1 MQNMRII
8 RTQETLNK
16 ALNYNYMTSKRFEL
30 FRRKDNRCFRY
41 CLYDGK
47 NYDELYVYLQNG
59 DDSVSIIPEFN
70 MTVGEWYNI
79 NGEGKCVPTPIKS
92 IDIII
97 SDNPYLA
104 YSSNAYFVAFNIE
117 VAKWIL
123 KNYPGIYIKHLYEM
137 VHHKSKYTNYDT
149 IEVLEEV
156 SEKSYYGKGNV
167 WILPSK
173 FRTLNINI
181 QQIPDEIVD
190 SYLHEE
196 ECYQQYRIFEENG
209 LKGVKPYGF
218 DDDVIVN
225 PEYEEIILENK
236 RAYLKNKEG
245 YWAEFN
251 LESRQ
256 QKCDFIYDSIE
267 FDASKGYVCGYISN
281 NRTILHSKYNSNRP
295 KIFCQDNLYGLIT
308 NKGNKIL
315 EAKYDWIQ
323 SVGDRYE
330 IFSDGKYGL
339 ADSFGNLKLDCIY
352 SEIKFPT
359 ETCPLIFVCK
369 DEKWGIVDMNGQ
381 VYADFEYDSP
391 NEETLIQATNEYIN
405 KQYRKRKLISTVVMR
420 RNPKEGKI
428 LMKLKDFNREF
439 TIYRRNLPK
448 EVYEKVMANYS
459 LSLRY
464 LGLSAINV
472 DDSGELKF
480 SYNDKE
486 KWYYVKKVIDS
497 LSTKKFYETEV
508 VTVLRDRVIVKIL
521 ELQFKATLLLDGST
535 LTKGDKITCKVRR
548 KRWPLEL
555 ILVQPD
561 NYTEEK

>member
-1 MQNMRII
+1 MKII
-8 RTQETLNK
+8 RSIETLNK
-16 ALNYNYMTSKRFEL
+16 ALNYNFGTAKKFEF
-30 FRRKDNRCFRY
+30 FRRKDNRCFRF

-47 NYDELYVYLQNG
+47 NYDDLYVYLQNG
-59 DDSVSIIPEFN
+59 DDQISIFPEYK
-70 MTVGEWYNI
+70 MKVGEWYNI
-79 NGEGKCVPTPIKS
+79 NGESKCVRIYMGS
-92 IDIII
+92 LDIII
-97 SDNPYLA
+97 SDNPYLVNNK
-104 YSSNAYFVAFNIE
+104 NAYFIAFNME
-117 VAKWIL
+117 VARWIL
-123 KNYPGIYIKHLYEM
+123 ENYPGVYLKHLYEV
-137 VHHKSKYTNYDT
+137 VHNKSKATNYDT
-149 IEVLEEV
+149 IEALEVV
-156 SEKSYYGKGNV
+156 SANPYYGKGNV
-167 WILPSK
+167 WFLPAK
-173 FRTLNINI
+173 FRDLHINV
-181 QQIPDEIVD
+181 QQIPEEIVD

-196 ECYQQYRIFEENG
+196 ECYQQYRVFEENG

-251 LESRQ
+251 LVSRTL
-256 QKCDFIYDSIE
+256 KCDFIYESIE
-267 FDASKGYVCGYISN
+267 FDASKGYVCGYILN
-281 NRTILHSKYNSNRP
+281 KKTILHSKYISKRP
-295 KIFCQDNLYGLIT
+295 LIFHQDNCYGLIT
-308 NKGNKIL
+308 DSGNVIL

-323 SVGDRYE
+323 SIGERYE
-330 IFSDGKYGL
+330 IFCDGKYGL

-369 DEKWGIVDMNGQ
+369 DDKWGIVDINGQ

-391 NEETLIQATNEYIN
+391 DEETLIQATNEYIN
-405 KQYRKRKLISTVVMR
+405 KQYRKRKLISTVVIR

-439 TIYRRNLPK
+439 TIYRRELPK
-448 EVYEKVMANYS
+448 EVYERVMSNYP

-480 SYNDKE
+480 NYNDKE

-497 LSTKKFYETEV
+497 LSTKKLYETEV
-508 VTVLRDRVIVKIL
+508 VTVLRDRLIVKIL
-521 ELQFKATLLLDGST
+521 EPQFKATLLLEGST
-535 LTKGDKITCKVRR
+535 LTKGDKIMCKVRR

-555 ILVQPD
+555 VLVQSD